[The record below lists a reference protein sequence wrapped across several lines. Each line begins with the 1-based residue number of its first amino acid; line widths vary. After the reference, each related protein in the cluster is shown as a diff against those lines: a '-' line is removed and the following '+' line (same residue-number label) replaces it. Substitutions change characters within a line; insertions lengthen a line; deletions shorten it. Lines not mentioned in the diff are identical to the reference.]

1 MSKVEKV
8 HKPAEGQRRVGIEIS
23 HAAAIAVK
31 QCDVDVVAAY
41 PITPQ
46 THIVEN
52 LADMVANGELDAE
65 FVPVES
71 EHSAMTVCVGAAAA
85 GARTFTCTAAQGL
98 ILMSEIVYI
107 TSAMRLPCVMILAN
121 RSLSGPLSIWADHSD
136 VMSVRDCGWI
146 QTFAESGQEV
156 YDLTFHSYRVAEQ
169 SDVLHPVMLSID
181 GFHLT
186 HVVEP
191 IDMVDQEIIDRY
203 LPRFTP
209 KYSLHPDDAMT
220 MGAYGVPELF
230 TETKKNQ
237 DEALKATY
245 PKILEAWKEWGD
257 LTGRYYHP
265 VETYRKEGA
274 KVVIFSMGS
283 VGETASVAVDGMREK
298 GIDVG
303 LVKLRLW
310 RPFPFD
316 EVRKALEGAEHVIVL
331 DRALSFGGPGGPVA
345 SEIRAAMYG
354 QPNAPSI
361 TNYVVGLAGRDVA
374 PSDFEAMVNDV
385 ITGKAGDCQEDY
397 VIYGARE

>member
-1 MSKVEKV
+1 MSKPGKDGG
-8 HKPAEGQRRVGIEIS
+8 PAKGQKRVGIEVS

-52 LADMVANGELDAE
+52 LAQIVADGELDAE

-71 EHSAMTVCVGAAAA
+71 EHSAMTVCVGASAA

-98 ILMSEIVYI
+98 ILMSEVVYI

-156 YDLTFHSYRVAEQ
+156 YDLIFHSYRVAEMQ
-169 SDVLHPVMLSID
+169 KVLHPVMLSID

-191 IDMVDQEIIDRY
+191 IDMVDQAVVDKY
-203 LPRFTP
+203 LPRYKPLF
-209 KYSLHPDDAMT
+209 SLHPDKPLT

-237 DEALKATY
+237 DVALKDTY
-245 PKILEAWKEWGD
+245 PHIIEAWKEWGD
-257 LTGRYYHP
+257 LTGRYYKP
-265 VETYRKEGA
+265 VETYRTQGA
-274 KVVIFSMGS
+274 RTVILSMGS
-283 VGETASVAVDGMREK
+283 TGETASVAIDGMREK
-298 GIDVG
+298 GLDVG

-310 RPFPFD
+310 RPFPFED
-316 EVRKALEGAEHVIVL
+316 VRKALKGFDNVIVL

-345 SEIRAAMYG
+345 SEIRAALYG
-354 QPNAPSI
+354 VPDAPRI

-374 PSDFEAMVNDV
+374 PEDFETMVREV
-385 ITGKAGDCQEDY
+385 EGGKSGDRQEDY